1 MVTPVFSK
9 SGKNG
14 NESIAFKSSNVA
26 RAPMKSVQV
35 QVTHQSVH
43 IPTQVNQFTSQ
54 HKSISSHPS
63 ADELTMINENKQ

>member
-43 IPTQVNQFTSQ
+43 IPTQVNQFTSKCWWTYNDQ
-54 HKSISSHPS
+54 W
-63 ADELTMINENKQ
+63 KQTIAKRER